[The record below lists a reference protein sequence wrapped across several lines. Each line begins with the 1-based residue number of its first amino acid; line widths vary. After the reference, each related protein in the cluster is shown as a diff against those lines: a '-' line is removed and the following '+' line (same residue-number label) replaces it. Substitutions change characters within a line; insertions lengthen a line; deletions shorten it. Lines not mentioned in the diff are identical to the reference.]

1 MHYEQGKRIISDMRR
16 KDPEQPVQQRP
27 VKRARVLQ
35 LGMDLES
42 ENVPVVQ
49 EYVRVASFEYEKAK
63 MEKKHEENLKYAPTR
78 KMPSNH
84 IANIPGAINFPQ
96 RVEISRMPEKKPVAA
111 VQRKVEI
118 RSEYIPAQKPVLATT
133 KPMPYAEPVVLKRE
147 EPVIMR
153 EMPKSQAKP
162 RLVTQIDRR
171 GAEELQR
178 IKADAQRRA
187 RIFDELQK
195 RKIARQL
202 AQAQFKEEIV
212 EENCLDVDKIPA
224 DDGNFLFPEL
234 ERIRDTKEQE
244 CVEQKP
250 AFSFKNLFE
259 LDFVL
264 KKSALSFAFVS
275 LVVLCLVGSVVFVKK
290 GIGVKGRVL
299 GVSDEAFSNLTSAV
313 GNAAKQDFDS
323 SGKEFAMAY
332 DKFSQASEDI
342 DELGSV
348 LVETSRFIPY
358 ASKLSSGKYAAEG
371 AKHLSKAGE
380 ELSVVIKKLAL
391 IKNPTSSEK
400 QEESFL
406 ELLDLLQNKG
416 ATVRDELI
424 SAQED
429 LEKVNID
436 DLPEDKREEF
446 SKLKEKLPMLTDA
459 LDVFVNNS
467 HIMADLFG
475 ANGPRKYLFLFQ
487 NNNEMRPTGG
497 FIGSY
502 GLLDI
507 SNGRINKFFI
517 DGIFNPDGQLVEKI
531 VPPKPIQKMSA
542 AWSLHD
548 SNWFADFPVSAH
560 EAIKFYEKTGGPTV
574 DGVITFTPTV
584 MQKLLEITGPIE
596 MPEYDVIL
604 DAENF
609 IEKTQYEVEIDYDKQ
624 ENKPKKILGDLA
636 PIVLDKLMGARDI
649 KTVSLVAQAFSEALS
664 QKHILLHSENEQLQ
678 DMISKQGWSGEM
690 LESSRDYISVI
701 NTNINGYKTDGV
713 VEENIQ
719 HSAEIQNDGS
729 IIDTVV
735 ITRKHLGGDSEFDW
749 WNKVNA
755 DYMRV
760 YVPKGSTLLEVSGQ
774 TREFTDPPLDY
785 DALKFKRDPL
795 VEEEESSM
803 SIDET
808 TGTRT
813 YEQFGKTVFANWAY
827 VSPKETVTVTYKYK
841 LPFKLFQINSS
852 SGAKYDAYSLVAQ
865 KQSGSLGSKF
875 VSRVSFPDNYEL
887 KWNTPNDLRQEDKT
901 INADKILDVD
911 RYYGF
916 VFEKK

>member
-1 MHYEQGKRIISDMRR
+1 M
-16 KDPEQPVQQRP
+16 
-27 VKRARVLQ
+27 
-35 LGMDLES
+35 GMDLES
-42 ENVPVVQ
+42 ENVPIVQ
-49 EYVRVASFEYEKAK
+49 EYVKTSSFEYE
-63 MEKKHEENLKYAPTR
+63 MPECEKKHAENLKYAPTR
-78 KMPSNH
+78 KLPSNR
-84 IANIPGAINFPQ
+84 IASVHDAADFSQRTETSRIPEEKPAIVP
-96 RVEISRMPEKKPVAA
+96 
-111 VQRKVEI
+111 QRKVEI
-118 RSEYIPAQKPVLATT
+118 RSEYIPAKKPFLATA
-133 KPMPYAEPVVLKRE
+133 KPIFRAEPVALKSE
-147 EPVIMR
+147 ELRIMR
-153 EMPKSQAKP
+153 EIPNNSAKP
-162 RLVTQIDRR
+162 QIVARMDRK

-178 IKADAQRRA
+178 IKADARRRA
-187 RIFDELQK
+187 MIFDELQK
-195 RKIARQL
+195 RKITRQL
-202 AQAQFKEEIV
+202 AQAQFKEDVIEKDS
-212 EENCLDVDKIPA
+212 LDLDEVLVGDE
-224 DDGNFLFPEL
+224 DLLFPEP
-234 ERIRDTKEQE
+234 ENIEDSKESE
-244 CVEQKP
+244 YFEYKP
-250 AFSFKNLFE
+250 NFSFKNLFE

-264 KKSALSFAFVS
+264 KKSALSFAFIS

-290 GIGVKGRVL
+290 GMGVKGRVL
-299 GVSDEAFSNLTSAV
+299 GVSDEAFSNLTSAM
-313 GNAAKQDFDS
+313 GNVAKQDFDS
-323 SGKEFAMAY
+323 SGKEFAMAH

-380 ELSVVIKKLAL
+380 ELSVVIKKLSL
-391 IKNPTSSEK
+391 IKNPTSSDR
-400 QEESFL
+400 QEGSFL
-406 ELLDLLQNKG
+406 ELLDVLQNKG
-416 ATVRDELI
+416 AVVRDELL

-429 LEKVNID
+429 LQKVNID
-436 DLPEDKREEF
+436 DLPGDKREEF
-446 SKLKEKLPMLTDA
+446 SKLKEKLPLLTDA

-507 SNGRINKFFI
+507 SNGRINNFFI

-584 MQKLLEITGPIE
+584 MQKLLEITGPID
-596 MPEYDVIL
+596 MPEYDVTL

-609 IEKTQYEVEIDYDKQ
+609 IEKTQYEVEVDYDKQ

-636 PIVLDKLMGARDI
+636 PIVLDKLMSARDV
-649 KTVSLVAQAFSEALS
+649 KTVSRVAQTFSEALS

-678 DMISKQGWSGEM
+678 DMISKQGWSGEV

-713 VEENIQ
+713 VKESIQ
-719 HSAEIQNDGS
+719 HSAEIQSDGS

-735 ITRKHLGGDSEFDW
+735 ITRKHLGGDSDFDW
-749 WNKVNA
+749 WNKVNS

-827 VSPKETVTVTYKYK
+827 VSPKETVMVTYKYK

-852 SGAKYDAYSLVAQ
+852 SGARYDAYSLIAQ

-887 KWNTPNDLRQEDKT
+887 KWNTPGDLKQENKT
-901 INADKILDVD
+901 IYGDKFLDID
-911 RYYGF
+911 RYSGF